1 MRAYLLLLLASSLV
15 AGCATKRC
23 ADGTLLVSVSLDATS
38 GAADTLAVDIGI
50 DGTST
55 TNTVKHTPSSSSGTI
70 IVQFP
75 HGYPSGKSVT
85 ITVIASAAGSVVG
98 AGATQLTPASGCDV
112 ATVSV
117 TAGGVDGGAGDGPIQ
132 GDIAPDLRTVC
143 PSGQQ
148 DNDGDGVCMP
158 DCTTAPIICN
168 ATHQSCSDATG
179 TAMCVCNPGYAL
191 SGSSCVWQEVPADPT
206 FQNMPAGSWTLQN
219 GAAIN
224 PTAPGLTDPGNLVL
238 SKNSYCPAS
247 GPPGGATQKAT
258 IPTFAASEPLALQVT
273 TELDCST
280 AGPPCSATYAAAVQL
295 NGGVVSVPYTPA
307 LTKQLVCLGERAYG
321 GPLNIAVRPN
331 DHTFCTEGPTTLQL
345 LVDHLGIVSAPTCP
359 APATIPDANFEAATN
374 TWTFTPGGGTAA
386 LGAGLGVSGTAAGH
400 IATTAGCQGPLM
412 TNLTSFPFMSMPGA
426 ALTFS
431 FKGTAA
437 KPLELGDASPTP
449 GVNWAELTGDGSG
462 TFSTQ
467 TVCIP
472 EYVKGMVMPLR
483 FSTAT
488 GNQCAPAD
496 VRDFLVDNLAFVS
509 SVATCPATAN
519 ILDGGFEQTTAVRSY
534 WPISI
539 NANGT
544 TGQIS
549 AAPVTDAANAH
560 AGNQVLKMSISQNC
574 TSATAE
580 TTITVPPPMGANG
593 PAVHF
598 FYKMSVSSPNAAF
611 TVASGPNSVV
621 AASATTYNEKVLC
634 LDPGQVGQGVPLTV
648 TVTST
653 SGVCANTFAQVIG
666 YFDDFDVS
674 TDAAC
679 ALP

>member
-1 MRAYLLLLLASSLV
+1 MRAYLVVLLASSLS

-23 ADGTLLVSVSLDATS
+23 ADGTLLVTVSLDSAS
-38 GAADTLAVDIGI
+38 EAADTLAVDISI

-55 TNTVKHTPSSSSGTI
+55 TNTVQHSASSNSGTI
-70 IVQFP
+70 VVQFP

-85 ITVIASAAGSVVG
+85 ITVTAKAGGVVVG
-98 AGATQLTPASGCDV
+98 EGAARLTPTSGCDV
-112 ATVSV
+112 ASVSV
-117 TAGGVDGGAGDGPIQ
+117 TAGGGDAGDGSMP
-132 GDIAPDLRTVC
+132 GDGGSPDLRIVC

-148 DNDGDGVCMP
+148 DNDGDGICMP
-158 DCTTAPIICN
+158 DCTTAPIICT
-168 ATHQSCSDATG
+168 ATHQGCSDATG
-179 TAMCVCNPGYAL
+179 TAMCVCDPGYVL
-191 SGSSCVWQEVPADPT
+191 SGSSCVWQEVPSDPT
-206 FQNMPAGSWTLQN
+206 FQNMPSGAWTLQN

-238 SKNSYCPAS
+238 SKNSYCPNM
-247 GPPGGATQKAT
+247 GPPGAATQKAT
-258 IPTFAASEPLALQVT
+258 IPTFAASEPLALWVT

-280 AGPPCSATYAAAVQL
+280 AGPPCSATYAAAVAL
-295 NGGVVSVPYTPA
+295 NGGIVSVPYTPT

-321 GPLNIAVRPN
+321 GPLNITVRPN
-331 DHTFCTEGPTTLQL
+331 DHTLCNESPTSLQL

-359 APATIPDANFEAATN
+359 APATIPDANFEAAMD
-374 TWTFTPGGGTAA
+374 TWTFTPGGGTSA
-386 LGAGLGVSGTAAGH
+386 LGSGLGVSGTAAGH
-400 IATTAGCQGPLM
+400 IAVTMGCQSPQM

-437 KPLELGDASPTP
+437 KQLQLGDGSPTP
-449 GVNWAELTGDGSG
+449 GVNWAEFTGDGSG
-462 TFSTQ
+462 TFSSQ
-467 TVCIP
+467 TVCLP
-472 EYVKGMVMPLR
+472 EYVKGMVLPLR
-483 FSTAT
+483 FSTTT
-488 GNQCAPAD
+488 GNQCAVAD
-496 VRDFLVDNLAFVS
+496 ARDFVVDNLAFISNTV
-509 SVATCPATAN
+509 TCPATAN
-519 ILDGGFEQTTAVRSY
+519 ILDGGFEQTTASRNY

-544 TGQIS
+544 TGMIS

-560 AGNQVLKMSISQNC
+560 SGSQYLKMSIAQDC

-580 TTITVPPPMGANG
+580 TTITVPPPMGMNG

-598 FYKMSVSSPNAAF
+598 YYKTNIASANASF
-611 TVASGPNSVV
+611 TIASGANSVLV
-621 AASATTYNEKVLC
+621 SSATTYTEKVLC
-634 LDPGQVGQGVPLTV
+634 LDPGLVGQGVPLTV

-653 SGVCANTFAQVIG
+653 GGVCATTFPAVVG
-666 YFDDFDVS
+666 FFDDFDVS